1 MTFCRGWEVYGA
13 ISTLC
18 TLTRL
23 LTKHKH
29 QNFASV
35 EYGIMP
41 LTHDKARAVI
51 CKVCVK
57 KKGCV
62 RPVTERYE
70 DLISR
75 HYRSDLDPKDESL
88 PTGICQL
95 CRQALNNIESGR
107 PGAGRVRLPPADH
120 FDYG

>member
-1 MTFCRGWEVYGA
+1 MELV
-13 ISTLC
+13 STLN
-18 TLTRL
+18 
-23 LTKHKH
+23 KH
-29 QNFASV
+29 QNFVST

-41 LTHDKARAVI
+41 NSKITHDSARACI

-57 KKGCV
+57 KKDCV
-62 RPVTERYE
+62 RPITDRYE
-70 DLISR
+70 ALIST

-95 CRQALNNIESGR
+95 CRQALNNIESGK